1 MLMAALRVL
10 LEAVIVVENQMHTF
24 AVSTVNKLVFTVNGG
39 NDCESAS
46 ERRAESR
53 VKADLRFVYYINQ
66 DVSNVYGF
74 ICMTNKRLKRLRVS
88 CIN

>member
-1 MLMAALRVL
+1 
-10 LEAVIVVENQMHTF
+10 MHTF
-24 AVSTVNKLVFTVNGG
+24 AVCTVNKLVFTVNGG

-53 VKADLRFVYYINQ
+53 DKADLRFVYINQ
-66 DVSNVYGF
+66 DVSSVYCF
-74 ICMTNKRLKRLRVS
+74 ICLTNKRLKRLRVS